1 MYNYDFEGKLE
12 FNDDASFNFLD
23 NHHLEDEQEINCFK
37 NNQLI
42 FEDENDNDDDLY
54 YINPKEK
61 KTQNISD
68 SSKTRCTSNTI
79 VKQKKNEEY
88 FKIEKVKKKVKLGR
102 NSKNEIYLQK
112 NQHTKDEIN
121 NIITKIK
128 RNVMSNIIYFINI
141 LLKNSENPRIKE
153 RRLNKIDQ
161 SIIIVCKKEQNL
173 ELLEK
178 TLKDLLSSEISI
190 KYRHFDKNYNKEL
203 IDIILEED
211 DEDIKEVLNKT
222 LEDMVNIYVQ
232 DIVEDNIYKD
242 FRRIKDDKSDIL
254 ELYEND
260 GTEYF
265 NKYEAVAKNL
275 KRIISARPSRNRNNN
290 KTKNNAK

>member
-1 MYNYDFEGKLE
+1 M
-12 FNDDASFNFLD
+12 
-23 NHHLEDEQEINCFK
+23 
-37 NNQLI
+37 
-42 FEDENDNDDDLY
+42 
-54 YINPKEK
+54 
-61 KTQNISD
+61 
-68 SSKTRCTSNTI
+68 SS
-79 VKQKKNEEY
+79 
-88 FKIEKVKKKVKLGR
+88 
-102 NSKNEIYLQK
+102 
-112 NQHTKDEIN
+112 
-121 NIITKIK
+121 
-128 RNVMSNIIYFINI
+128 IIYFINI
-141 LLKNSENPRIKE
+141 LLKNSDNLRIKE

-173 ELLEK
+173 ELLETK
-178 TLKDLLSSEISI
+178 LKDLLSSEISI

-265 NKYEAVAKNL
+265 NKYETVAKNL
-275 KRIISARPSRNRNNN
+275 KRIISARPSRNRSNN
-290 KTKNNAK
+290 KTIQN

>member
-12 FNDDASFNFLD
+12 FNDTTSFNFLD
-23 NHHLEDEQEINCFK
+23 NHHLEDEQEINCFN

-42 FEDENDNDDDLY
+42 FEDEEDCNDDERY
-54 YINPKEK
+54 YITKDK

-68 SSKTRCTSNTI
+68 SKTRCTYGVI
-79 VKQKKNEEY
+79 EKQKKNKEVY
-88 FKIEKVKKKVKLGR
+88 FKFEKGKKKVKLGR
-102 NSKNEIYLQK
+102 NSKNEINPQK

-128 RNVMSNIIYFINI
+128 RNVMSNIIYFINF
-141 LLKNSENPRIKE
+141 LLKISDNPRIKE

-161 SIIIVCKKEQNL
+161 SLIIVCKKEQNL
-173 ELLEK
+173 ELLETK
-178 TLKDLLSSEISI
+178 LKDLLSSEISI

-211 DEDIKEVLNKT
+211 DENIKDVLNKT

-232 DIVEDNIYKD
+232 DVVEDNIYKD
-242 FRRIKDDKSDIL
+242 FGRLKDDKSDIL
-254 ELYEND
+254 ELYESD

-275 KRIISARPSRNRNNN
+275 KSIISARPSRNRSSN
-290 KTKNNAK
+290 KTKTKAK